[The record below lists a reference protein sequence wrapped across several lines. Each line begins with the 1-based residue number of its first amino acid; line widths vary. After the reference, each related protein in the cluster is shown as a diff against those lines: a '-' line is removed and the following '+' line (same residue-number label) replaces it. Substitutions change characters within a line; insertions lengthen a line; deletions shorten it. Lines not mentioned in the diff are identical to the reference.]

1 MAYISGKGEGW
12 EVEMQFREGR
22 MQREGERES
31 EIVGQSELLELFMRQ
46 WPNFDPPTHLPCNI
60 QGKAGE
66 RKEQCKMQPYRF
78 CHAAPPTVRIPPS
91 ISSLFHLVAGALSN
105 QLQVKNRVTMENNT
119 LCSNCGIW
127 WARWTTIWACALI
140 KMLLEDTRVIK
151 RAPHFLRQNVSLVWM
166 VETTDLFSGLQKLCA
181 QHVQALTGRT

>member
-1 MAYISGKGEGW
+1 MSTSQIDIA
-12 EVEMQFREGR
+12 REGR
-22 MQREGERES
+22 
-31 EIVGQSELLELFMRQ
+31 LLEWFMRQ
-46 WPNFDPPTHLPCNI
+46 WRNFDPPTHLQYPGQSGRKVGAMQDAAKQVLPC
-60 QGKAGE
+60 
-66 RKEQCKMQPYRF
+66 C
-78 CHAAPPTVRIPPS
+78 PPIVRIPPS